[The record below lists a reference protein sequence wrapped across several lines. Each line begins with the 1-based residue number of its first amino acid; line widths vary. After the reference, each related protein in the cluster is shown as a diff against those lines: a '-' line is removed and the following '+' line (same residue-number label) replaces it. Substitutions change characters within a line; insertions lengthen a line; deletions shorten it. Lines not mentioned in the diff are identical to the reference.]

1 MGQGTNSSALRQYN
15 ERVVISA
22 VRKAG
27 VASKP
32 ELARRIGLTLQSL
45 TRIVDALEE
54 KGLLEKSG
62 RRSVGIGQPSNL
74 YQIKADGLFSVGI
87 KLGRQNIEY
96 VLSDFSG
103 QIIDKA
109 SHRCK
114 EPTPEQLIDSLSNG
128 IDAMLSKLSSAQRQR
143 FVGVGIAMPWFLGN
157 WSAQEE
163 MSLEIA
169 RQWVDVDFASEL
181 EKRLPY
187 NIFFENDCSAAA
199 AAELYF
205 GQVKTTNNFLYIY
218 IDTFVGGGLVLN
230 GNLERGVHS
239 NAANLATLPVPRSKL
254 DSQSKVA
261 DWDTL
266 INRASISTLIKHLQF
281 HQVNIDNIADIAEV
295 IENNRALVHDWM
307 QDCAEGILFCIV
319 SCVSFLDLEKVIIDS
334 QLPSFLLIE
343 LISMIKRR
351 LAAMPTSNLF
361 LPDVQQ
367 GSLGE
372 DAIAIG
378 GAILPLYSHFAPDR
392 TVLLKGGVPDR
403 LQEK

>member
-1 MGQGTNSSALRQYN
+1 MGQGSNSSTLRQYN

-32 ELARRIGLTLQSL
+32 DLARNIGLTLQSL

-96 VLSDFSG
+96 VLSDFAG
-103 QIIDKA
+103 QVLDKA
-109 SHRCK
+109 SQRYK
-114 EPTPEQLIDSLSNG
+114 DPTPAQLIDTLSSG
-128 IDAMLSKLSSAQRQR
+128 IDKMLAELNDSQRQR

-157 WSAQEE
+157 WAAQDE
-163 MSLEIA
+163 MAPEIA
-169 RQWVDVDFASEL
+169 KQWVDTDFAREL
-181 EKRLPY
+181 EQRLPY

-205 GQVKTTNNFLYIY
+205 GQVKAANNFLYIY

-239 NAANLATLPVPRSKL
+239 NAANLATLPVPQSRL
-254 DSQSKVA
+254 DSQNSHSG
-261 DWDTL
+261 WDTL
-266 INRASISTLIKHLQF
+266 VNRASISTLIKHLQY
-281 HQVNIDNIADIAEV
+281 HQITIDNIADISD
-295 IENNRALVHDWM
+295 IIDDNRALVHDWM
-307 QDCAEGILFCIV
+307 QDCAESIAFCV
-319 SCVSFLDLEKVIIDS
+319 MSCVSFLDLEKVIIDS
-334 QLPSFLLIE
+334 QLPPYLLIE

-351 LAAMPTSNLF
+351 LAAMPASNLF
-361 LPDVQQ
+361 VPEIQK

-403 LQEK
+403 LHDV